1 MECAHPKYLDSV
13 INLKVVTIIMFILH
27 VSNLSIVQGLINEN
41 NMEIAMESV
50 HPEDIDKQFKSV
62 KSM

>member
-1 MECAHPKYLDSV
+1 
-13 INLKVVTIIMFILH
+13 MFILH